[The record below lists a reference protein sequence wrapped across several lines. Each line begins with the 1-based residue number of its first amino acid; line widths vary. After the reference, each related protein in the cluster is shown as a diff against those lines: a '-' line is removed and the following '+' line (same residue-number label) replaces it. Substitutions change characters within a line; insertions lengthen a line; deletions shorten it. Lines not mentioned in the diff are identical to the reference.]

1 MKNTK
6 SKSVLKKILFMG
18 IIIYVVYT
26 FFAQQKMLNA
36 YQADQERYNQQ
47 IAEAKELQ
55 EELKETKEN
64 INSKEYIEE
73 VAREKL
79 DMYLPNERVYIDI
92 SK

>member
-6 SKSVLKKILFMG
+6 TKKLLKKILFIG

-26 FFAQQKMLNA
+26 FFAQQKTLNS
-36 YQADQERYNQQ
+36 YQADQERYSEQ
-47 IAEAKELQ
+47 IAQEKDKQ
-55 EELKETKEN
+55 EELKTTKEN
-64 INSKEYIEE
+64 IDSKEYIEE

>member
-6 SKSVLKKILFMG
+6 TKKMLKKFLIIG

-26 FFAQQKMLNA
+26 FFAQQKTLNS
-36 YQADQERYNQQ
+36 YQADQERYSEQ
-47 IAEAKELQ
+47 IAQAKEKQ
-55 EELKETKEN
+55 EELKNTKEN
-64 INSKEYIEE
+64 INSKEYIED

>member
-6 SKSVLKKILFMG
+6 TKKLLKKILFIG
-18 IIIYVVYT
+18 IAIYIIYT
-26 FFAQQKMLNA
+26 FFTQQKTLNA
-36 YQADQERYNQQ
+36 YQADQERYSEQ
-47 IAEAKELQ
+47 IAQEKEKQ
-55 EELKETKEN
+55 EELKTTKEN
-64 INSKEYIEE
+64 INSKEYIEQ